1 MVRNDKKIHL
11 SRDFRPSRETERI
24 KKRKGWVT
32 KDGRLLG
39 LISVSRS
46 FGDWKYKDPER
57 QEILKKNLSE
67 KQVEFDEYLLSNR
80 AEFRIIDYDPRE
92 DKYIIIVS
100 DGIFQHVDNSNVI
113 FSTINKYLNFEE
125 KENNSLKNIPNVTD
139 NIRLDLINNICG
151 DFKTKGKSD
160 NMTLILIHL
169 QNDK

>member
-1 MVRNDKKIHL
+1 M
-11 SRDFRPSRETERI
+11 
-24 KKRKGWVT
+24 
-32 KDGRLLG
+32 
-39 LISVSRS
+39 
-46 FGDWKYKDPER
+46 
-57 QEILKKNLSE
+57 
-67 KQVEFDEYLLSNR
+67 
-80 AEFRIIDYDPRE
+80 
-92 DKYIIIVS
+92 S